1 MPYTRCVIPNI
12 GDTIIV
18 IVKIMA
24 NAPAPMADALEPV
37 PLEVSPPPLRPAIML
52 EMPPNS
58 KAMAA
63 SNTTN
68 STETKVLI
76 FDHRNFKKGSRLQA
90 AKALLGEGLV
100 TSEGDFHNRQRRLI
114 QPIFHP
120 KQIMEYGKI
129 MTDYAIRHLQ

>member
-1 MPYTRCVIPNI
+1 MPYTRSAIPNI

-18 IVKIMA
+18 IDKIMA
-24 NAPAPMADALEPV
+24 NAPASMANALEPV

-52 EMPPNS
+52 EMPPDS
-58 KAMAA
+58 KPMAA
-63 SNTTN
+63 SNTIKAA
-68 STETKVLI
+68 ETKVLI
-76 FDHRNFKKGSRLQA
+76 YDHRNFKKGPRLQA

-120 KQIMEYGKI
+120 KQIMAYGKN
-129 MTDYAIRHLQ
+129 TAEDP

>member
-1 MPYTRCVIPNI
+1 MPYTRSAIPNI

-18 IVKIMA
+18 IDKIMA
-24 NAPAPMADALEPV
+24 NAPAPMANALEPV

-68 STETKVLI
+68 ATETKVLI
-76 FDHRNFKKGSRLQA
+76 YDHRNFKKGKRLQA

-120 KQIMEYGKI
+120 NRIRAYGKN
-129 MTDYAIRHLQ
+129 TAEDP